1 MKSAEFHASVKKN
14 LQDLPKDVRL
24 TLGKAIFALQLG
36 KKLEMPLSKPM
47 KEVGKGVEEI
57 RVKDSSGI
65 YGAFYLARFEDKV
78 LIFHLFKRKTQKTPQ
93 KDIELGKKRL
103 KEMLD
108 GNQ

>member
-1 MKSAEFHASVKKN
+1 MKSAEFHASVKKS
-14 LQDLPKDVRL
+14 LQDLPKDIRL

-36 KKLEMPLSKPM
+36 KTLEMPISKPM

-65 YGAFYLARFEDKV
+65 YRAFYLARFEDKV
-78 LIFHLFKRKTQKTPQ
+78 LIFHLFKKKTQKTPQ